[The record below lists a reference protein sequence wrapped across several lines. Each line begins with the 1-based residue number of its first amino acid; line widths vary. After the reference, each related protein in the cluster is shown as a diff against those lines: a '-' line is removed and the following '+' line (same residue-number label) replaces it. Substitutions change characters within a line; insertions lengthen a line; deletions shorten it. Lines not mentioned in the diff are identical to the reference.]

1 MRGAGQPAGA
11 QSGVKLRMQ
20 IAAPVPAAELK
31 PFRRFLAQELTRCA
45 RDGYTDPV
53 IARYR
58 ALARSRRAQ
67 QLDQAEAQE
76 YAQLVNRLYSR
87 WRWRQATTQALA
99 RRRRQA

>member
-1 MRGAGQPAGA
+1 
-11 QSGVKLRMQ
+11 MQ
-20 IAAPVPAAELK
+20 IAAPVPAAAELK

-67 QLDQAEAQE
+67 QLDQAETQE